1 MGLLL
6 ISRHVK
12 PNSSDVIDYFNH
24 FSLLGSI
31 EKLFG
36 LHTLG
41 YAGASGLSLFGVGV
55 GVYNNYS
62 G

>member
-1 MGLLL
+1 M
-6 ISRHVK
+6 ISAYVK
-12 PNSSDVIDYFNH
+12 PNSTDVIDYFNH
-24 FSLLGSI
+24 FSLLASI

-41 YAGASGLSLFGVGV
+41 YAGATGLPEFGVGV
-55 GVYNNYS
+55 FTNYS